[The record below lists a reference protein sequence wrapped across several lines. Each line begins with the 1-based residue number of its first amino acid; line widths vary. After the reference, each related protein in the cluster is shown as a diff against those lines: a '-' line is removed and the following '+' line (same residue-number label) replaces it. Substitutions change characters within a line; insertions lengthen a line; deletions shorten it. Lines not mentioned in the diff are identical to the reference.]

1 MIFPVEVKV
10 NIEGTVDD
18 AVSALLPSQPRKSE
32 RRIWF
37 AEDHSGVEEGRL
49 PLLDGGVIVRFRSG
63 DGPDD
68 LTAKLR
74 PSEESQLVGRWSR
87 PFEFEPESLEY
98 RVEGDWSGKRRVLAA
113 SAEME
118 RPPGSL
124 LGAVQPGV
132 DAALGL
138 SVIQR
143 QFIDQCARPALQI
156 NRLIALG
163 PINAQKWSDV
173 KLGELDV
180 NLERWT
186 VVTHLRPGDGSLL
199 DFLEVS
205 IRVKPKG
212 DDTQKA
218 FESRVERKQRELE
231 ETVRGSGVTI
241 SELRENKTQRVLTAL
256 SAAARSG

>member
-1 MIFPVEVKV
+1 
-10 NIEGTVDD
+10 
-18 AVSALLPSQPRKSE
+18 
-32 RRIWF
+32 
-37 AEDHSGVEEGRL
+37 
-49 PLLDGGVIVRFRSG
+49 
-63 DGPDD
+63 
-68 LTAKLR
+68 
-74 PSEESQLVGRWSR
+74 
-87 PFEFEPESLEY
+87 
-98 RVEGDWSGKRRVLAA
+98 
-113 SAEME
+113 ME